1 MAFCNWSSPHVSH
14 FCLLF
19 LASLFFYHPKSIW
32 KYIFTTSILIL
43 LSFLLVGWDG
53 IRQFIEILRISA
65 NGAWYGMNEDAMLNL
80 IGILS
85 RILPFISDEII
96 RIIGWAGYLIA
107 IIFSI
112 VFWKKKRSTIR
123 RADQYIYYPSFIL
136 CTTLT
141 LP

>member
-1 MAFCNWSSPHVSH
+1 
-14 FCLLF
+14 
-19 LASLFFYHPKSIW
+19 
-32 KYIFTTSILIL
+32 
-43 LSFLLVGWDG
+43 VGWDG